1 MNFWNGFL
9 KGPFENSVMFLKIK
23 EINFKKKH
31 MNQNTKQN
39 KREQD
44 HKVEFL
50 TTEKIEGENG
60 GQSSWVSKDLKKRNQ
75 IKWRITKA
83 TSKAF

>member
-39 KREQD
+39 KRKQNHQAEISITQ
-44 HKVEFL
+44 K
-50 TTEKIEGENG
+50 KIEVVRMEANLHYFPMA
-60 GQSSWVSKDLKKRNQ
+60 SEK
-75 IKWRITKA
+75 
-83 TSKAF
+83 